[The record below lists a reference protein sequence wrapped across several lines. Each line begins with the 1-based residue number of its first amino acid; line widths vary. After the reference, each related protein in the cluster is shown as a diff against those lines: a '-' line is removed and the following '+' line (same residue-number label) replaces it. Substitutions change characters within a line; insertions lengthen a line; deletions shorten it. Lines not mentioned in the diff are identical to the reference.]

1 MEIST
6 NLDYLGSWPGS
17 DTERFMSRTD
27 LIGIK
32 ADRDYLY
39 RLN

>member
-17 DTERFMSRTD
+17 DTERFMSQTD

-32 ADRDYLY
+32 AQTQIIYTG
-39 RLN
+39 